1 MNKDKLLSF
10 EEFEKE
16 RNGFYLHFVGPV
28 GKSACGD
35 VYRSQLAYMW
45 CSMAN
50 PEFAKLAE
58 ELLGRDDRSSPEYLK
73 KLYSAYLLMHPY
85 AETNYEL
92 FA

>member
-1 MNKDKLLSF
+1 MNRDKLLAF

-16 RNGFYLHFVGPV
+16 STGFYLHFVGPV

-35 VYRSQLAYMW
+35 VYRSHTAYLW
-45 CSMAN
+45 CMTAQ
-50 PEFAKLAE
+50 PEFAKLAA
-58 ELLGRDDRSSPEYLK
+58 ELLGRNDRLSPEYLK
-73 KLYSAYLLMHPY
+73 KLYSAYLFMHPY